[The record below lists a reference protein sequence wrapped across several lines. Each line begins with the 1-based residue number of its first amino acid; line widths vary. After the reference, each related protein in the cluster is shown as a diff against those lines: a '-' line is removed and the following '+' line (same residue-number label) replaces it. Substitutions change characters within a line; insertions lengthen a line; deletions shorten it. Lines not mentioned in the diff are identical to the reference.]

1 MECHQMEFSPFT
13 SDGTMLLICQWM
25 TLKNGPILVTLS
37 LVDVEIMKQQ
47 RLFLVLLVWV
57 FFSLFSLNSFISFF
71 FPLSVP
77 HSNTGQGSQMSYL
90 LSQFIYADPRVY
102 TYGPI
107 EKLLQGNTNQ
117 NHIKV
122 SPHSTQSSYYQKEK
136 RACKDVRKRNTY
148 IFYGNISQ
156 YSYYGKQHVV
166 TKKKN

>member
-13 SDGTMLLICQWM
+13 SDGTMLLICLWK
-25 TLKNGPILVTLS
+25 TLKNGQILVTLS

-77 HSNTGQGSQMSYL
+77 HLNTGQGTQMSYL

-122 SPHSTQSSYYQKEK
+122 SLTPRRAATIKKRKELA
-136 RACKDVRKRNTY
+136 RM
-148 IFYGNISQ
+148 
-156 YSYYGKQHVV
+156 
-166 TKKKN
+166 